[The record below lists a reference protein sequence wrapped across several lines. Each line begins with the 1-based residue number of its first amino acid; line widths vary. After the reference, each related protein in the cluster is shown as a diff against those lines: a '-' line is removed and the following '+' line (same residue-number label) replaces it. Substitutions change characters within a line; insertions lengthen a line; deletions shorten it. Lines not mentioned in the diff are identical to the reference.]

1 MNVNRKEVNIMIGT
15 IETTAEK
22 GKIIITITP
31 GPGQQSKTGK
41 SKVYAS
47 TQGFVQAGT
56 YSLNL
61 NLISKD

>member
-1 MNVNRKEVNIMIGT
+1 MIGK
-15 IETTAEK
+15 IETVSDK
-22 GKIIITITP
+22 GKLIITITP
-31 GPGQQSKTGK
+31 GPGQESKTGK

-47 TQGFVQAGT
+47 TQGFIQADK

>member
-1 MNVNRKEVNIMIGT
+1 MIGKIDIAT
-15 IETTAEK
+15 DK
-22 GKIIITITP
+22 GKLIIMITP

-47 TQGFVQAGT
+47 TQGFVQVDK

-61 NLISKD
+61 NLIAKN